1 MKILSRW
8 RGNNN
13 VKAGNGFVILFLHEF
28 FSFSL
33 SYSSKIPCRFH
44 SCVIYIPHSLRRCW
58 KASPRKFNWNAFLY
72 CILNEIWHRG
82 CDWSEYL
89 GNEGR
94 FINSRMCLRGALR
107 RLISSPFTDKNMRNY
122 EVFPAKIHFSSLP
135 LFKFIFQNINFLCLP
150 PLLHGMEDGRCQVS
164 IMYGVEGGDQRSIK
178 FNLIHLT

>member
-1 MKILSRW
+1 MRLAKVDSAARTKQSKSWKSSRGGEEIIMW
-8 RGNNN
+8 
-13 VKAGNGFVILFLHEF
+13 KAGNGFVILFLHEF

-33 SYSSKIPCRFH
+33 SYSNKIPCRFH
-44 SCVIYIPHSLRRCW
+44 SCVIYIPHSLRRCRT
-58 KASPRKFNWNAFLY
+58 ASPRKFNWNAFLY

-122 EVFPAKIHFSSLP
+122 EVFPAKIHFSSLRS
-135 LFKFIFQNINFLCLP
+135 LNSFFKI
-150 PLLHGMEDGRCQVS
+150 
-164 IMYGVEGGDQRSIK
+164 
-178 FNLIHLT
+178 